1 MKIVVTDAKTIADD
15 ISFFDPLK
23 ELGEVELF
31 QLTKPEEMVEHI
43 GDADIVLCNK
53 NHLGK
58 ENLGQCSNLKYIGL
72 FATGYNNIDTEY
84 ARELGITVCNAGSYS
99 TDAVAQH
106 TFALILNHYGKI
118 KEYDSFVKDG
128 GWKNSDVFSPFIY
141 SMSELA
147 GKTIGIVGY
156 GSIGRKVATIAKA
169 FGMTVLAY
177 NRSEKEDAGVQF
189 VDFDTLVSSSD
200 IVTVHCPLN
209 NQSDKMFNYDTF
221 SKFKKDSL
229 FVNTARGG
237 VMDEADL
244 AKALSDGVIG
254 AAAIVVLTVE
264 PMAKDN
270 PLCDAPNITI
280 TPHVAWA
287 PVETRE
293 RLLDIVCDNIACF
306 MEGQPVN
313 VVN

>member
-15 ISFFDPLK
+15 ISFFEPLK
-23 ELGEVELF
+23 ELGELVIYS
-31 QLTKPEEMVEHI
+31 LTKPEEMVEHI

-53 NHLGK
+53 THLGR
-58 ENLGQCSNLKYIGL
+58 ENLGQCRNLKYIGL

-106 TFALILNHYGKI
+106 TFALILDYCGRI
-118 KEYDSFVKDG
+118 KEYDRFVKAD
-128 GWKNSDVFSPFIY
+128 GWKKSDVFSPFIY
-141 SMSELA
+141 RMRELA
-147 GKTIGIVGY
+147 GMTIGIVGY
-156 GSIGRKVATIAKA
+156 GSIGKKVADIAKA
-169 FGMTVLAY
+169 FGMKVLAY
-177 NRSEKEDAGVQF
+177 NRSEKTDEGVEF
-189 VDFDTLVSSSD
+189 VDFDTLISTAD

-209 NQSDKMFNYDTF
+209 SQSDKLFDYDTF
-221 SKFKKDSL
+221 RKFKKDSL

-237 VMDEADL
+237 VMNEADL
-244 AKALSDGVIG
+244 ARALEDGIVG
-254 AAAIVVLTVE
+254 AAAIDVLTTE
-264 PMAKDN
+264 PMDAEN

-287 PVETRE
+287 PLETRK

-306 MEGQPVN
+306 MEGTSVN